1 MGNTVFTANQ
11 SPKSFVLNSAYSQNT
26 GVGGTADK
34 FVYGI
39 GKTGSEAVAG
49 TQFETGVGWV
59 GITTYNDAGG
69 NLRVKKEVLVAM
81 SGIATGNRPAF
92 PDQK

>member
-1 MGNTVFTANQ
+1 M
-11 SPKSFVLNSAYSQNT
+11 NSAYSQNT

-39 GKTGSEAVAG
+39 GNQWSEEAAG

-59 GITTYNDAGG
+59 GITTYMDNGG
-69 NLRVKKEVLVAM
+69 NLRVKKEILCAM
-81 SGIATGNRPAF
+81 SGITTGNQPAF